1 MYINSLKSVTRII
14 NKFRKFTSCDLS
26 DYVRVAGP
34 GGRRA
39 LLRVGWNR
47 QDQNYMATFALEA
60 PNDAHELIVIDMRV
74 PCTPVARLRNH
85 RAPLN
90 GFSWYSV
97 HVLLLLP
104 IIQSLFIRFIF
115 LQLIRNVSLLFS
127 TCTRITFKLLVNP
140 LSCFAYSLNFSY
152 AQFLDF
158 CRAPHSSVHLC
169 TAGDDHQVCC
179 SLQQSIDCC
188 FIA

>member
-1 MYINSLKSVTRII
+1 MARCVCLIWGTWSTPQSYTKTWARRPLEAPQTRWLVSTVLYIRVWTSALLSLNWSLMFLYSNSYSCVTVSWFHCSI
-14 NKFRKFTSCDLS
+14 
-26 DYVRVAGP
+26 AGP

-90 GFSWYSV
+90 GFSWCAITQGV
-97 HVLLLLP
+97 
-104 IIQSLFIRFIF
+104 RFKI
-115 LQLIRNVSLLFS
+115 SLLF
-127 TCTRITFKLLVNP
+127 
-140 LSCFAYSLNFSY
+140 
-152 AQFLDF
+152 
-158 CRAPHSSVHLC
+158 HE
-169 TAGDDHQVCC
+169 
-179 SLQQSIDCC
+179 SIYYLTN
-188 FIA
+188 INR